1 MHYLMPLARRIDR
14 TRILLAVVFLLYLW
28 DVAFFVGLRNPD
40 RVPHPFSLFRTL
52 GDIEV
57 LRGFPAMLRE
67 VIFSFASGSLIGIA
81 IGALVLYSSSL
92 SALIRSL
99 LSILLWLPLI
109 VIFAVPAPL
118 VMGIIAVALCA
129 CYYYIAARSPLGL
142 KPFDAWIYTARE
154 ALLQAL
160 LVCLLSQLWVSHWQ
174 WSSFTMFMKVGPGLK
189 VFATL
194 VGLMGLINWCFRS
207 DFQLMA
213 NTHAAILSQELES
226 KKGFSFNCF
235 QTSAIYTLSLLAIVS
250 LVFYLSFGSILNNAK
265 IWRDMGLSL
274 LEVIGGIVL
283 GGLVG
288 QGVFVLLSRKASLR
302 KLVFPLLPLMHIS
315 AIALWLIVF
324 VVWLNWFRPANSS
337 FLYFWHKVIAVGCL
351 TFFPLVQ
358 SLWGFRDRPILY
370 RVLIAIHE
378 ALPIAFVAMFFGEAY
393 GATQGLGFFAVV
405 ASTTQQSDKAI
416 AVCFL
421 TFVLM
426 VGLSVLL
433 RWAVITLYSSEKTA
447 QAVPA

>member
-1 MHYLMPLARRIDR
+1 MHYLTLVARKIDR
-14 TRILLAVVFLLYLW
+14 TGIVLAFVLLLYLW

-81 IGALVLYSSSL
+81 IGALVLYNSSL

-99 LSILLWLPLI
+99 LRILLWFPLI

-118 VMGIIAVALCA
+118 VIGIIAVVLCT
-129 CYYYIAARSPLGL
+129 CYYYIAARSSLRL
-142 KPFDAWIYTARE
+142 KPSDAWIYSARE
-154 ALLQAL
+154 ALSQAL

-174 WSSFTMFMKVGPGLK
+174 WSTSTMFMKVGPGFQ
-189 VFATL
+189 VFAAL
-194 VGLMGLINWCFRS
+194 VGLMGFINWCFRS
-207 DFQLMA
+207 DFQLIA

-226 KKGFSFNCF
+226 KKGFSFNRF
-235 QTSAIYTLSLLAIVS
+235 QTSAIYTLTLLAIVS
-250 LVFYLSFGSILNNAK
+250 LVFYLSFGSTLNNLILGAK
-265 IWRDMGLSL
+265 IWRDLGQSL
-274 LEVIGGIVL
+274 LEVIGGVVS
-283 GGLVG
+283 GSLVA
-288 QGVFVLLSRKASLR
+288 QGVFVLLSREASLR
-302 KLVFPLLPLMHIS
+302 KLLFPLLPLMHIS
-315 AIALWLIVF
+315 GIVLWLIVF
-324 VVWLNWFRPANSS
+324 VVWLSWFGPANSS
-337 FLYFWHKVIAVGCL
+337 FLNFWHKVIAVGCL

-393 GATQGLGFFAVV
+393 AATQDVGFPAVV
-405 ASTTQQSDKAI
+405 ASATQQIDKAI
-416 AVCFL
+416 L
-421 TFVLM
+421 TFVLT

>member
-1 MHYLMPLARRIDR
+1 MHYLTVVARKIDR
-14 TRILLAVVFLLYLW
+14 TRIFLAVVLLLYLW

-40 RVPHPFSLFRTL
+40 HVPHPFSLFRTL

-99 LSILLWLPLI
+99 LRILLWLPLI

-129 CYYYIAARSPLGL
+129 CYYYIAARSSLGL
-142 KPFDAWIYTARE
+142 RLSDAWIYTARE

-174 WSSFTMFMKVGPGLK
+174 WSNFTMFMEIGPGFK

-194 VGLMGLINWCFRS
+194 VGLMGFINWCFRS

-226 KKGFSFNCF
+226 KKRLSFNCF
-235 QTSAIYTLSLLAIVS
+235 QTSAIYTLTLLATVSLL
-250 LVFYLSFGSILNNAK
+250 FYLSFGSILNNQ

-274 LEVIGGIVL
+274 LEVIGGIVS

-358 SLWGFRDRPILY
+358 SLWGFRDRPIFY

-393 GATQGLGFFAVV
+393 GATQGVGFLAVV
-405 ASTTQQSDKAI
+405 ASATQQSDKAI

>member
-1 MHYLMPLARRIDR
+1 M
-14 TRILLAVVFLLYLW
+14 
-28 DVAFFVGLRNPD
+28 
-40 RVPHPFSLFRTL
+40 
-52 GDIEV
+52 
-57 LRGFPAMLRE
+57 
-67 VIFSFASGSLIGIA
+67 
-81 IGALVLYSSSL
+81 
-92 SALIRSL
+92 
-99 LSILLWLPLI
+99 LPLI

-118 VMGIIAVALCA
+118 VMGIIAVTLCA
-129 CYYYIAARSPLGL
+129 CYYYIAARSSLGL
-142 KPFDAWIYTARE
+142 KASDAWIYAARE

-174 WSSFTMFMKVGPGLK
+174 WFSFTIFMKVGPGLK

-194 VGLMGLINWCFRS
+194 VGLMALINWCFRS

-226 KKGFSFNCF
+226 KKGFSFHRF
-235 QTSAIYTLSLLAIVS
+235 QTSAIYTLTLSAIVS
-250 LVFYLSFGSILNNAK
+250 LLSYLSFGSILNNAE
-265 IWRDMGLSL
+265 IWRDLGQSL
-274 LEVIGGIVL
+274 FEVIGGVVS
-283 GGLVG
+283 GGLVA

-315 AIALWLIVF
+315 AIVLWLIVF
-324 VVWLNWFRPANSS
+324 VIWLSGVGPANAS
-337 FLYFWHKVIAVGCL
+337 FLGFWHKVIAVGCL
-351 TFFPLVQ
+351 TFFPLIQ

-370 RVLIAIHE
+370 RVLTAIHE

-393 GATQGLGFFAVV
+393 AATQGLGFLAVV
-405 ASTTQQSDKAI
+405 ASATQQSDKAI

-426 VGLSVLL
+426 VGLLVLL

-447 QAVPA
+447 QAVLA

>member
-1 MHYLMPLARRIDR
+1 MHYLTVVARKIDR
-14 TRILLAVVFLLYLW
+14 TRIFLAVVLLLYLW

-40 RVPHPFSLFRTL
+40 HVPHPFSLFRTL

-99 LSILLWLPLI
+99 LRILLWLPLI

-129 CYYYIAARSPLGL
+129 CYYYIAARSSLGL
-142 KPFDAWIYTARE
+142 RLSDAWIYTARE

-174 WSSFTMFMKVGPGLK
+174 WSSFTTFMKVGPGFK

-194 VGLMGLINWCFRS
+194 VGLMGFINWCFRS

-226 KKGFSFNCF
+226 KKRLSFNCF
-235 QTSAIYTLSLLAIVS
+235 QASAIYRLTLLATVSLL
-250 LVFYLSFGSILNNAK
+250 FYLSFGSILNNQ
-265 IWRDMGLSL
+265 IWRDMVLSL
-274 LEVIGGIVL
+274 LEVIGGIVS

-288 QGVFVLLSRKASLR
+288 QGVFVLLSRKAGLR

-337 FLYFWHKVIAVGCL
+337 FLYFWHKIIAVGCL

-358 SLWGFRDRPILY
+358 SLWGFRDRPIWY

-393 GATQGLGFFAVV
+393 GATQGVGFLAVV
-405 ASTTQQSDKAI
+405 ASPTQQSDKAI
-416 AVCFL
+416 AICFL

-433 RWAVITLYSSEKTA
+433 RSAVITLYSSEKTA